1 MLGSMIQTEQLPL
14 RAVML
19 TSINMQI
26 FPQKIPQ
33 YDFAII

>member
-14 RAVML
+14 RVMML

-33 YDFAII
+33 YGFAII